1 MVDRSASPAT
11 QTRWCSRSNATR
23 SCASATTSVSEGLAA
38 AWRSGNVAGEV
49 FFDKQGQ
56 SVASLG
62 EHIERGALLII
73 RNRHVIR
80 LLALQ
85 LAGTPVMDRDR
96 VQVAP
101 DDAP

>member
-1 MVDRSASPAT
+1 
-11 QTRWCSRSNATR
+11 
-23 SCASATTSVSEGLAA
+23 
-38 AWRSGNVAGEV
+38 V

-62 EHIERGALLII
+62 EHIHRGALLII

-96 VQVAP
+96 VQVAL
-101 DDAP
+101 DVAL